1 MATLNIR
8 IEENLK
14 NKAQKTFNNL
24 GLDMSTAVKMFLHQ
38 SVKENALPFH
48 PTNNP
53 KLIKKVWDKEVREA
67 LKNGKSYKSAQD
79 LFKDLDK

>member
-48 PTNNP
+48 PANNP